1 MQMWKKFWFLE
12 PQRAMAVSFQKQK
25 GESPFATL
33 LTLEDLLIGLHFPTF
48 GYLQILVSVTM
59 SNVEALLNQVL
70 ARLSVIE
77 AKIGGGAG
85 GSSSDAAAP
94 GLPPRIAAYDA
105 YCTAYLDPFVAAC
118 TKLGGDAEKAGNNI
132 KEAWQAQRA
141 FLLMA
146 TACKEPAPASL
157 PSLLK
162 DLSVKL
168 SASKTLI
175 NRNEWENHTKTLS
188 EGISCLNWYVLHWTT
203 DGMDCVNVIFLCLFR
218 SQALRQARP

>member
-1 MQMWKKFWFLE
+1 MRFSEKLWFLDWLN
-12 PQRAMAVSFQKQK
+12 QRPVAVSFQEKN
-25 GESPFATL
+25 GESPLANS
-33 LTLEDLLIGLHFPTF
+33 DSGRSVDRLHFLPAF
-48 GYLQILVSVTM
+48 GYLHILVSVTM

-85 GSSSDAAAP
+85 GSSSDAAP

-146 TACKEPAPASL
+146 TACKEPAQSSL

-168 SASKTLI
+168 SAAKTLI

-188 EGISCLNWYVLHWTT
+188 EGISCLNW
-203 DGMDCVNVIFLCLFR
+203 
-218 SQALRQARP
+218 